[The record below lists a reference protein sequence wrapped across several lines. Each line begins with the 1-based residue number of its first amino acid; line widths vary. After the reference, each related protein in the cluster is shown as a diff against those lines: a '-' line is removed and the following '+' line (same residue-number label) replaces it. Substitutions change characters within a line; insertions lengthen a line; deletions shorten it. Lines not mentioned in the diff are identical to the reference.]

1 MNYISLLTRFFTR
14 VSADTRINPT
24 HVSMYMALFQLW
36 NRNKFRSPIAISR
49 SDLMVISK
57 ISSYATYHKCIKQLH
72 NFGYIRYSPSYNPMR
87 GSWVYMLNFDH
98 DSDKA
103 DETDIHT
110 GIREVIDKHKISDDR
125 GSRVVVVPYI
135 NNTNNKNTTN
145 NTNEGEETHARPKS
159 SDSNLAVEKIPAS
172 LQVVKDFFREENF
185 PELEAEKFYNH
196 FQSNGWQVAGKTP
209 MQDWRASARSW
220 ILKIPNYPVRTAT
233 GSQPDQS
240 LNNVNYDEPL

>member
-98 DSDKA
+98 ESDKK
-103 DETDIHT
+103 DETDIYT

-125 GSRVVVVPYI
+125 GSRGVVVPYI

-145 NTNEGEETHARPKS
+145 NTNEGEETPARVES
-159 SDSNLAVEKIPAS
+159 SELKKVREKIPES
-172 LQVVKDFFREENF
+172 LEAVRTFFQEENF
-185 PELEAEKFYNH
+185 PEVEAEKFYNH
-196 FQSNGWQVAGKTP
+196 FQSNGWQVGGKTP
-209 MQDWRASARSW
+209 MQDWKASARSW
-220 ILKIPNYPVRTAT
+220 ILKMPNFPTRTST

>member
-14 VSADTRINPT
+14 VAVDSKINPT
-24 HVSMYMALFQLW
+24 HIAMYMGLFQLW
-36 NRNKFRSPIAISR
+36 NRNKFRNPIAISR
-49 SDLMVISK
+49 SDLMGISK
-57 ISSYATYHKCIKQLH
+57 ISSFATYHKCIKQLH
-72 NFGYIRYSPSYNPMR
+72 NLGYIRYSPSYNPMR

-98 DSDKA
+98 ESDKA
-103 DETDIHT
+103 DKTHT
-110 GIREVIDKHKISDDR
+110 YTAIREVIDKHKIGNKHGPR
-125 GSRVVVVPYI
+125 GVVVPYI
-135 NNTNNKNTTN
+135 NNTNNKNSTN
-145 NTNEGEETHARPKS
+145 NTNEGAETRARPES

-209 MQDWRASARSW
+209 MQDWKASARSW
-220 ILKIPNYPVRTAT
+220 ILKMPNYPARTGP

>member
-14 VSADTRINPT
+14 VAADTKINPP
-24 HVSMYMALFQLW
+24 HISMYMALFQLW

-49 SDLMVISK
+49 SDLMAISK

-98 DSDKA
+98 ESDK
-103 DETDIHT
+103 TDKTNTYTVI
-110 GIREVIDKHKISDDR
+110 GEVIDKHRIGNRHGPR
-125 GSRVVVVPYI
+125 GVVVPYI
-135 NNTNNKNTTN
+135 NNTNNTN
-145 NTNEGEETHARPKS
+145 NTNEGVETPARVES
-159 SDSNLAVEKIPAS
+159 SELKKVREKIPES
-172 LQVVKDFFREENF
+172 LEAVKTFFQEENF
-185 PELEAEKFYNH
+185 PEVEAEKFYNH
-196 FQSNGWQVAGKTP
+196 FQSNGWQVGGKTP
-209 MQDWRASARSW
+209 MQDWKASARSW
-220 ILKIPNYPVRTAT
+220 ILKMPNYPARTGT

>member
-98 DSDKA
+98 ESDKN
-103 DETDIHT
+103 DEADIHT
-110 GIREVIDKHKISDDR
+110 GIREVIDKHKISSDR
-125 GSRVVVVPYI
+125 GSREVVVPYI
-135 NNTNNKNTTN
+135 NNTNNKNSTN
-145 NTNEGEETHARPKS
+145 NIDEGEETPARDAS
-159 SDSNLAVEKIPAS
+159 SKLEKVREKTPSS
-172 LQVVKDFFREENF
+172 LDDVKLFFREENF
-185 PELEAEKFYNH
+185 PELEAEKFFNH
-196 FQSNGWQVAGKTP
+196 FQSNGWQVGGKTP
-209 MQDWRASARSW
+209 MQDWKASARSW
-220 ILKIPNYPVRTAT
+220 ILKMPNYPSRTGT